1 MLCHVVEKLLF
12 FIHPQEFDM
21 TVRKFIIVAAASA
34 LSFGMISSA
43 SAQGFMESRIMKKMQ
58 EADKNKDGLISRE
71 EAKSMPRLEKNFDA
85 IDTNKDGQLSK
96 EELTAFREKN
106 KK

>member
-1 MLCHVVEKLLF
+1 
-12 FIHPQEFDM
+12 M
-21 TVRKFIIVAAASA
+21 TFHKTIIVAAISA
-34 LSFGMISSA
+34 LSLSMLSTA
-43 SAQGFMESRIMKKMQ
+43 SAQGFMESRITKKMQ

-96 EELTAFREKN
+96 EELTAFRDKEKN

>member
-1 MLCHVVEKLLF
+1 
-12 FIHPQEFDM
+12 M
-21 TVRKFIIVAAASA
+21 TFRKVITLTAASA
-34 LSFGMISSA
+34 LSLGMLPSA
-43 SAQGFMESRIMKKMQ
+43 LAQGFMETRIMKKMQ

-85 IDTNKDGQLSK
+85 IDVNKDNQLSK